1 MITKEIIRIAS
12 DTRNIGLTN
21 KFHFRSS
28 LKNSICGDKIKLE
41 LIVKHLK
48 INSMKYEIESCVY
61 CEASASLLA
70 KKVKNLDLNSA
81 IKDMTNQIL
90 SSVCLK
96 KQFKQITNLNDE
108 CIDRA
113 CNKYVRRCSRMQ
125 MNELE
130 RNSIENLKRSGDS
143 LEQLRQV
150 KGDINS
156 NKKIKLM

>member
-1 MITKEIIRIAS
+1 MITKEIIKIAS

-21 KFHFRSS
+21 KFNFRSS

-81 IKDMTNQIL
+81 IKDMCRIKEIIKNNKFTLPEN
-90 SSVCLK
+90 
-96 KQFKQITNLNDE
+96 FKDFKVLI
-108 CIDRA
+108 
-113 CNKYVRRCSRMQ
+113 
-125 MNELE
+125 
-130 RNSIENLKRSGDS
+130 
-143 LEQLRQV
+143 
-150 KGDINS
+150 
-156 NKKIKLM
+156 NKKNINRIKCINLPFDAVLKALS